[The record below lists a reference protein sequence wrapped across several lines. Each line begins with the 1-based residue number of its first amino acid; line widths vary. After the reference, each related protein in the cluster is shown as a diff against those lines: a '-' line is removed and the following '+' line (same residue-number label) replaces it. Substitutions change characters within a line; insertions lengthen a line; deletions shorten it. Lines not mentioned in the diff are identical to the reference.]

1 MKKMRILMMLVVLSL
16 TMSAQGQTKQE
27 KAKQAK
33 AELQEKASK
42 TARKEAKR
50 FKKEGWAVSPGALP
64 MEKQL
69 DRSYMFE
76 MDVDDDL
83 NPRYVIGEGRS
94 IGENFD
100 AANIQ
105 ATELARMQ
113 LAGKIGSEATSLV
126 DNLVAN
132 KQLAQDQA
140 ASITTTMVESK
151 TIFSQKLGRVQVA
164 LSINRVLKNG
174 NKEVLVRLVAKESSI
189 KEIAKQAIRDE
200 LEKDGKELSEELKTI
215 LSKE

>member
-16 TMSAQGQTKQE
+16 TMSAQGQTKKE

-33 AELQEKASK
+33 LELKEKASK

-113 LAGKIGSEATSLV
+113 LAGKIGSEATALV

-140 ASITTTMVESK
+140 ASITTTMIESK

-164 LSINRVLKNG
+164 LSLNRVLKNG
-174 NKEVLVRLVAKESSI
+174 NKEVMVRLVAKESSI

-215 LSKE
+215 LSRE

>member
-1 MKKMRILMMLVVLSL
+1 MKTMRILMMLVGLSL
-16 TMSAQGQTKQE
+16 TMSAQGQTKKE

-33 AELQEKASK
+33 LELKEKASK

-113 LAGKIGSEATSLV
+113 LAGKIGSEATALV

-164 LSINRVLKNG
+164 LSLNRVLKNG

-215 LSKE
+215 LSRE

>member
-1 MKKMRILMMLVVLSL
+1 MRILMMLVVLSL
-16 TMSAQGQTKQE
+16 VMTAQGQTKQE
-27 KAKQAK
+27 KAKAAK
-33 AELQEKASK
+33 TELKKKASK

-64 MEKQL
+64 LEKQL

-76 MDVDDDL
+76 LDVDDDL

-113 LAGKIGSEATSLV
+113 LAGKIGSEATALV

-132 KQLAQDQA
+132 KQLAADQA
-140 ASITTTMVESK
+140 ASITTTMIESK

-164 LSINRVLKNG
+164 LALSRVLANG
-174 NKEVLVRLVAKESSI
+174 NKEVLIRLVAKEESL

-200 LEKDGKELSEELKTI
+200 LEKDGKELSDELKAI
-215 LSKE
+215 LTK

>member
-1 MKKMRILMMLVVLSL
+1 MKTMRFLMMLVVLSL
-16 TMSAQGQTKQE
+16 TMSAQGQTKKE

-33 AELQEKASK
+33 LELKEKASK

-50 FKKEGWAVSPGALP
+50 FMKEGWAVSPGALP

-113 LAGKIGSEATSLV
+113 LAGKIGSEATALV

-164 LSINRVLKNG
+164 LSLNRVLKNG

-215 LSKE
+215 LSRE

>member
-16 TMSAQGQTKQE
+16 TMSAQGQTKKE

-33 AELQEKASK
+33 LELKEKASK
-42 TARKEAKR
+42 AARKEAKTL
-50 FKKEGWAVSPGALP
+50 KKQGWAVSPGAIP

-76 MDVDDDL
+76 LDVDDEM
-83 NPRYVIGEGRS
+83 NPVYVIGNGQS
-94 IGENFD
+94 IGENYD
-100 AANIQ
+100 AAYIQ
-105 ATELARMQ
+105 ATELARMD
-113 LAGKIGSEATSLV
+113 LAGNIGSEATSLI

-132 KQLAQDQA
+132 KQLAQEQA
-140 ASITTTMVESK
+140 ASITTTMMESK

-164 LSINRVLKNG
+164 VSLNRVLKNG
-174 NKEVLVRLVAKESSI
+174 NKEVMVRLVAKESSI

-215 LSKE
+215 LSRE